1 MADMKSF
8 APVLLP
14 VAILLLGGCRQ
25 TARPQADPPNI
36 VLIMTDDQG
45 YGDLGVTGNPLIR
58 NPHLDRLASGS
69 ARMESFYVSPVC
81 APTRA
86 SLMTGRY
93 NYRTRVVD
101 TWLGRAMLEPEEETL
116 AEILKKAGYATGIF
130 GKWHLG
136 DNYPMRPQDQG
147 FEEVLVHRGGGIGQP
162 SDPPGGEN
170 RYTDAVLFHNGQA
183 IQTKGYCTD
192 VYFESALE
200 WIAQNQSEGKPF
212 LAYLPTNAPHFPFH
226 DVPAEHL
233 EYYQAQDLSPS
244 QFPQLKGH
252 PLPGEWDSRDRL
264 NRIFAMITNID
275 ENVGRLVDK
284 LQELGLTDNTI
295 IVFMVDN
302 GPNTRRYVAG
312 MRGMKSEVYEGGI
325 RSPFW
330 VRWPA
335 RLTPI
340 SSDRIAAH
348 IDVLPTLLEAAG
360 VGLPPGLQIDGRSLL
375 PLLQGETPDWP
386 DRTIVLQ
393 GHRGNLPQRYHNFAA
408 RTQPWKLLNPSGFHS
423 ETLSSSPEFELY
435 DMQEDPLEE
444 HNLAGRRPEILL
456 QMKAAYD
463 SWFDS
468 VSSSRPDN
476 YAPPRIHIGS
486 AAENPTVLTR
496 QDWRSNPDFTAGWQR
511 GSSGHWEVYVTRAA
525 AYDLFLR
532 FDPES
537 EPGSVRLKIGDTE
550 LMQEIGAEAATC
562 TFNGVDLPR
571 GDTEIEAVLQHGT
584 RLRGI
589 HQLEVHQK

>member
-1 MADMKSF
+1 MKSF
-8 APVLLP
+8 ARVFLP
-14 VAILLLGGCRQ
+14 AAMILLAGCRE
-25 TARPQADPPNI
+25 TSHPEAGRPNI
-36 VLIMTDDQG
+36 ILIMTDDQG
-45 YGDLGVTGNPLIR
+45 YGDLGVTGNPVIR
-58 NPHLDRLASGS
+58 TPHLDRLAGGS

-101 TWLGRAMLEPEEETL
+101 TWLGRAMLDPEEETL
-116 AEILKKAGYATGIF
+116 AEILNKAGYATGIF

-147 FEEVLVHRGGGIGQP
+147 FEEVWVHRGGGIGQP
-162 SDPPGGEN
+162 SDPPGGEGK
-170 RYTDAVLFHNGQA
+170 YTDAVLFHNGQP

-200 WIAQNQSEGKPF
+200 WIARSHSAGRPF
-212 LAYLPTNAPHFPFH
+212 FAYLPTNTPHFPFN
-226 DVPAEHL
+226 DVPRRL
-233 EYYQAQDLSPS
+233 YEYYRAQDVSPS
-244 QFPQLKGH
+244 QFPQLEGH
-252 PLPGEWDSRDRL
+252 PLPREWDSDRL

-284 LQELGLTDNTI
+284 LQELDLTDNTI

-335 RLTPI
+335 RLTPG

-348 IDVLPTLLEAAG
+348 IDVMPTLLEAAG
-360 VGLPPGLQIDGRSLL
+360 VPLPRGLPIDGRSLL
-375 PLLQGETPDWP
+375 PLLEGEVLDWP
-386 DRTIVLQ
+386 DRTIVIQ
-393 GHRGNLPQRYHNFAA
+393 SHRGNLPQRYHNFAA
-408 RTQPWKLLNPSGFHS
+408 RTQRWKLLNASGFHA
-423 ETLSSSPEFELY
+423 ETLPSSPGFELY

-444 HNLAGRRPEILL
+444 QDLAGRRPEILL

-476 YAPPRIHIGS
+476 YAPPRIHIGTPY
-486 AAENPTVLTR
+486 ENPTVLTR
-496 QDWRSNPDFTAGWQR
+496 QDWRSNPDFPAGWQR
-511 GSSGHWEVYVTRAA
+511 DSCGHWNVYVSRAA
-525 AYDLFLR
+525 VYDFLLR
-532 FDPES
+532 FDPGP
-537 EPGSVRLKIGDTE
+537 EPGSARLRIGDTE
-550 LMQEIGAEAATC
+550 RVQQLGAGTATC
-562 TFNGVDLPR
+562 TFSGVELLQGETD
-571 GDTEIEAVLQHGT
+571 IEAVLQHG
-584 RLRGI
+584 RKQRGV

>member
-1 MADMKSF
+1 MKNR

-14 VAILLLGGCRQ
+14 AVILLLTGCRE

-45 YGDLGVTGNPLIR
+45 YGDLGVAGNPLILT
-58 NPHLDRLASGS
+58 PHLDRLASGS
-69 ARMESFYVSPVC
+69 AKMEFFYVSPVC

-116 AEILKKAGYATGIF
+116 AEILKSAGYATGIF

-170 RYTDAVLFHNGQA
+170 RYTDTVLFHNGRP

-200 WIAQNQSEGKPF
+200 WIAQTHSAGRPF

-226 DVPAEHL
+226 DVPAELL
-233 EYYQAQDLSPS
+233 EYYQAQDMSPS
-244 QFPQLKGH
+244 RFPQLEGH
-252 PLPGEWDSRDRL
+252 ALPAEWDSRDRL

-275 ENVGRLVDK
+275 ENVGRLLAG
-284 LQELGLTDNTI
+284 LQELGLTENTI

-335 RLTPI
+335 RLTPT

-348 IDVLPTLLEAAG
+348 IDVMPTLLEAAG
-360 VGLPPGLQIDGRSLL
+360 VPLPAGLHVDGRSLL
-375 PLLQGETPDWP
+375 PLLEGETPDWP
-386 DRTIVLQ
+386 DRTIVVQ
-393 GHRGNLPQRYHNFAA
+393 SHRGNLPQRYHNFAA
-408 RTQPWKLLNPSGFHS
+408 RTQRWKFLNPSGFHG
-423 ETLSSSPEFELY
+423 ETLSNSPEFELY

-444 HNLAGRRPEILL
+444 HNLAARRPEILQ

-468 VSSSRPDN
+468 VSNSRLDN

-486 AAENPTVLTR
+486 VAENPTVLTR
-496 QDWRSNPDFTAGWQR
+496 QDWRSNPDFTPGWQR
-511 GSSGHWEVYVTRAA
+511 GSSGHWELYVTRAA
-525 AYDLFLR
+525 TCDFFLS
-532 FDPES
+532 FDPDP
-537 EPGSVRLKIGDTE
+537 EPGSVRLQIGDAQ
-550 LMQEIGAEAATC
+550 LVQEIGAGAATC
-562 TFNGVDLPR
+562 TFNGVELSE
-571 GDTEIEAVLQHGT
+571 GDTRIEAVLQH
-584 RLRGI
+584 RDKRRGI
-589 HQLEVHQK
+589 HQLEVRQK